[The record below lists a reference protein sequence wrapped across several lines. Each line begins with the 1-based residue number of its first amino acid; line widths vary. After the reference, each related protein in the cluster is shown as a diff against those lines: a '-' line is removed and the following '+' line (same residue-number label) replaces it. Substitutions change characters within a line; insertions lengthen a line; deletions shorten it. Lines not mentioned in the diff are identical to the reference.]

1 MLLILLGLLV
11 VGQMYAVLAL
21 TAPMSETFDV
31 PAPDITWAT
40 TVFGIAYAAG
50 FLVAGPMTDRY
61 GPRAVIVTGLLAC
74 TLTTI
79 AVSSASSLGWAVALR
94 AVQGVTAAAFAPA
107 AFAYVAHHIAP
118 ARRPFALTCVTSA
131 MLASA
136 IVMQIAV
143 VPVADAAGWRAV
155 FILNGALMA
164 VSALVS
170 RRVLRSGPHQRE
182 TGLFQAFAVMPALLR
197 RAHLLAV
204 YGATVCLMSAF
215 VGLYTA
221 IAIAG
226 PPSLA
231 GDSGAVLG
239 LRASSL
245 PALILVAAAAPFLQR
260 LRGPVRSVVALA
272 VGALALLAAS
282 LLGAHTV
289 WLGVALFVFVAAV
302 AATAPAIVQTIT
314 ALAPGTAGAAVALY
328 ACGMFIGASLGPQL
342 VRAGISHGFGP
353 LLQGLAGLLVV
364 GALLIL
370 PALRRQD
377 AS

>member
-1 MLLILLGLLV
+1 MV

-21 TAPMSETFDV
+21 TTPMSETFDV
-31 PAPDITWAT
+31 PGPDITWAT
-40 TVFGIAYAAG
+40 TAFGIAYAAG
-50 FLVAGPMTDRY
+50 FLVAGPMTDRH

-94 AVQGVTAAAFAPA
+94 AVQGVTAATFAPA
-107 AFAYVAHHIAP
+107 AFAYVAHHVAP
-118 ARRPFALTCVTSA
+118 VRRPFALTCVTSA

-143 VPVADAAGWRAV
+143 APVADAAGWRAV
-155 FILNGALMA
+155 FVINGLLMA
-164 VSALVS
+164 LSAIVA
-170 RRVLRSGPHQRE
+170 RRVLRPGPHQHD
-182 TGLFQAFAVMPALLR
+182 TSLVQAFAVMPALLR
-197 RAHLLAV
+197 PAHLLAV

-215 VGLYTA
+215 VGLYAA

-226 PPSLA
+226 PPALA
-231 GDSGAVLG
+231 GDTGAVLL

-245 PALILVAAAAPFLQR
+245 PALVMVAASAPFLQR
-260 LRGPVRSVVALA
+260 LRGPVRSVAALA

-282 LLGAHTV
+282 LLGSHVV
-289 WLGVALFVFVAAV
+289 WLGAALFVFVAAV
-302 AATAPAIVQTIT
+302 AATAPAMVQTIT
-314 ALAPGTAGAAVALY
+314 ALAPKSTGAAVALY

-342 VRAGISHGFGP
+342 VRAGVSHGFGP
-353 LLQGLAGLLVV
+353 VLQGLAALLVL
-364 GALLIL
+364 GAVLVL
-370 PALRRQD
+370 PVLRSRK